1 MWNKYVVIWVHVK
14 LSHDW
19 SDVLQQNFKESLL
32 HVFTC
37 LTKKGKAL
45 SLSKQ
50 IQGSPHSILCF
61 KWEQIRNMAAV
72 SQGSLA
78 TPMAVKMSPL
88 GASICVTT
96 PLR

>member
-1 MWNKYVVIWVHVK
+1 
-14 LSHDW
+14 
-19 SDVLQQNFKESLL
+19 
-32 HVFTC
+32 
-37 LTKKGKAL
+37 
-45 SLSKQ
+45 
-50 IQGSPHSILCF
+50 
-61 KWEQIRNMAAV
+61 MAAV